1 MGLLCSKKQVNPAP
15 CNDERLTQAI
25 HSSNKDANRSSA
37 EKPIVTGLTESYATQ
52 VQVKTT
58 ASIESQAQISVPSP
72 LPVSEEHRR
81 NNLSTDVTA
90 LPVLG
95 SGSAKPCGSDN
106 IAIPNFVQ
114 TEKEVAVQLAPL
126 NPPAESQDR
135 RIEGSFTMPEQK
147 GGDVIGT
154 SGQESHAGDADERRI
169 EGVRREENVAEQV
182 APMMSPAETVE
193 RRVEGLSSSDE
204 ELEPERRSAEDQTP
218 LLLEAVESDDWAT
231 VKTYLE
237 GPGEYNPDARTTD
250 WGYSLLRAAAEE
262 GVVDV
267 CRLLIARR
275 ADVNARDPNG
285 MTPLMGCITGGDV
298 GEIVSM
304 LLEAKADATAT
315 TDDNFTALKWATRL
329 NHEESI
335 SLLRAAG
342 LQGETSCF

>member
-15 CNDERLTQAI
+15 CNDEHLTQAI
-25 HSSNKDANRSSA
+25 HSSSKDANGSSS
-37 EKPIVTGLTESYATQ
+37 EKPIVTGVTESHATQ

-58 ASIESQAQISVPSP
+58 AIIESQAQISVPSP
-72 LPVSEEHRR
+72 LLVSE
-81 NNLSTDVTA
+81 VTA
-90 LPVLG
+90 LPELG
-95 SGSAKPCGSDN
+95 SGFAKPCGSDN
-106 IAIPNFVQ
+106 IAMPNFVQ
-114 TEKEVAVQLAPL
+114 TENEVAFQLAPV
-126 NPPAESQDR
+126 NPPAESQD
-135 RIEGSFTMPEQK
+135 T
-147 GGDVIGT
+147 
-154 SGQESHAGDADERRI
+154 RI
-169 EGVRREENVAEQV
+169 EGVRREEGMAEQV
-182 APMMSPAETVE
+182 APMTSPAETVE

-218 LLLEAVESDDWAT
+218 LLLEAVENDDWAT

-298 GEIVSM
+298 GEIVTM

>member
-15 CNDERLTQAI
+15 CNDEHLTQAI
-25 HSSNKDANRSSA
+25 HSSSKDANGSSS
-37 EKPIVTGLTESYATQ
+37 EKPIVTGVTESHATQ

-58 ASIESQAQISVPSP
+58 AIIESQAQISVPSP
-72 LPVSEEHRR
+72 LLVSE
-81 NNLSTDVTA
+81 VTA
-90 LPVLG
+90 LPELG
-95 SGSAKPCGSDN
+95 SGFAKPCGSDN
-106 IAIPNFVQ
+106 IAMPNFVQ
-114 TEKEVAVQLAPL
+114 TENEVAFQLAPV
-126 NPPAESQDR
+126 NPPAESQDT
-135 RIEGSFTMPEQK
+135 RIEGSLTMPEQK
-147 GGDVIGT
+147 GCDAIGT
-154 SGQESHAGDADERRI
+154 SGQVSHAGDADERRI
-169 EGVRREENVAEQV
+169 EGVRREEGVAEQV
-182 APMMSPAETVE
+182 APMTSPAETVE

-218 LLLEAVESDDWAT
+218 LLLEAVENDDWAT

-298 GEIVSM
+298 GEIVTM